1 MFEMRKVG
9 IGLLITAVLP
19 FAVRA
24 QEFAAD
30 TVTHDSSGK
39 IYRGKVY
46 RSATMIRAESAT
58 PGANPNGA
66 TIVIVDIARQT
77 SNTLAPNQKMNMVA
91 HGLGA
96 LNKVGIALPVNEN
109 PCTSVRGGPP
119 PAGTGC
125 KKLGEETVN
134 GRHTTKWEVTET
146 INGHAGAQTV
156 WVDGNLHSMVKLQ
169 FGPFTEELLNI
180 QEGPQPASLFVV
192 PADYRQM
199 DVGGR

>member
-1 MFEMRKVG
+1 MKTQAKYIVAF
-9 IGLLITAVLP
+9 LAAVMP
-19 FAVRA
+19 FSVQA
-24 QEFAAD
+24 QEFSAD
-30 TVTHDSSGK
+30 TVTHDSSGR

-46 RSATMIRAESAT
+46 RSATMIRAESA
-58 PGANPNGA
+58 GANPNGA
-66 TIVIVDIARQT
+66 TIVIVDIAKQI

-109 PCTSVRGGPP
+109 PCTSRRGGPP
-119 PAGTGC
+119 PSGTGC

-134 GRHTTKWEVTET
+134 GRHTTKWEVTEI
-146 INGHAGAQTV
+146 INGHAGTQTV
-156 WVDGNLHSMVKLQ
+156 WVDGNLHSIVKLH
-169 FGPFTEELLNI
+169 FGPLTEELLNI
-180 QEGPQPASLFVV
+180 REGPQPASLFVV